1 MARHPH
7 ASRISLASRYV
18 FWGVCGLLFVF
29 LVAPILVIIP
39 MSFNHWEYFTFP
51 PRDFSLRWYED
62 LFTNPVWLLAAKN
75 SVIVG
80 VATTILATV
89 LGTTAALGLAQARF
103 RFKAV
108 VMALLISPMIV
119 PIVIT
124 AVAVFFFYARLNLV
138 GTYTG
143 LIMAHTAL
151 ALPFVVITVTATL
164 QGFDMTLARAAS
176 SLGAAPV
183 YVFFS
188 VILPLILP
196 GVVSGALFAFAT
208 SFDEVV
214 VALFIA
220 SPAQR
225 TLPMEI
231 FSGVRQSI
239 TPTVTA
245 VASLLIGVSI
255 ILMATL
261 ELIRRRVASRTIAMP
276 PR

>member
-1 MARHPH
+1 MAQQPYR
-7 ASRISLASRYV
+7 SRIARVWRYLFWSL
-18 FWGVCGLLFVF
+18 CGLLFVF

-39 MSFNHWEYFTFP
+39 MSFNQWEYFTFP
-51 PRDFSLRWYED
+51 PTRFSLRWYED

-75 SVIVG
+75 SVIIG
-80 VATTILATV
+80 GATTILATV

-103 RFKAV
+103 RFKGILL
-108 VMALLISPMIV
+108 ALLISPMIV

-124 AVAVFFFYARLNLV
+124 AVAVFFFYARFNLV
-138 GTYTG
+138 GTYAG

-151 ALPFVVITVTATL
+151 ALPFVIITVTATL

-176 SLGAAPV
+176 SLGASPV
-183 YVFFS
+183 YVFLS
-188 VILPLILP
+188 VVLPLILP
-196 GVVSGALFAFAT
+196 GVVSGAVFAFAT

-220 SPAQR
+220 GPAQR
-225 TLPMEI
+225 TLPLEI

-245 VASLLIGVSI
+245 VATLLIGVSI
-255 ILMATL
+255 LLMAAL
-261 ELIRRRVASRTIAMP
+261 ELLRRRTERLRGAPQR
-276 PR
+276 